1 MTRLV
6 WWIAA
11 ALVAGCNAAPPRHSD
26 VPLPANSP
34 VSTQRELQ
42 AADHWQ
48 LTAASIAATT
58 SGMIR
63 DNPQAAAQRYRI
75 ESPLDDTPFARA
87 FHALLV
93 TELVRAGVSVAPG
106 GPDAIPIAYQ
116 LQLLEFGPDRRT
128 GYPLYRSAQSYP
140 PALRI
145 EDPAQ
150 IRGTRAPRHELI
162 VTVSIER
169 DGAYWLRRSDIYY
182 LRDADAALYLP
193 AAQQTRPRLVDLIR
207 SHEAARLEAEG
218 WPDYAIPH

>member
-6 WWIAA
+6 WHIAA
-11 ALVAGCNAAPPRHSD
+11 ALLAGCNAQTPRHSD
-26 VPLPANSP
+26 VPLPASYP

-42 AADHWQ
+42 AADHWR

-58 SGMIR
+58 SAMIR
-63 DNPQAAAQRYRI
+63 DNPQAASQRYRI
-75 ESPLDDTPFARA
+75 ESPLDDTVFARA

-106 GPDAIPIAYQ
+106 GPDAIPIATD

-128 GYPLYRSAQSYP
+128 SYPLYQSAQSYP
-140 PALRI
+140 PALGI
-145 EDPAQ
+145 EDRAQ
-150 IRGTRAPRHELI
+150 IRSTHAPRHELI

-182 LRDADAALYLP
+182 LRDADAALYL
-193 AAQQTRPRLVDLIR
+193 AATERTRPRLIDLIR